1 MGQRLDISTRPSRRI
16 RGPAG
21 GGRLRALLRGTVF
34 TVLTGIC
41 LTLPRP
47 AESYD
52 NLSFKVAGPDKEA
65 LIQSLRSV
73 SILSQLEGEE
83 DSAPQDVLA
92 AAQGDYAR
100 LVEAL
105 YAQGYYSA
113 VVRILIDGR
122 EAATIPP
129 FSAPDRIGKVQVK
142 VDPGPTFTFGKAIVA
157 PVNKRTPLPEG
168 FARGEPA
175 RATVVRDTAQA
186 AVDGWRAAGYA
197 KAGIADQSITA
208 RHPSA
213 ELDVTLAVAKGRQ
226 FRFGDVLVTSE
237 SAVREGRIRQIA
249 GIPRGKT
256 FDPVEVED
264 AARRLALPISFL
276 SGATN
281 KLFYPESGQRTR
293 VWLQDRNDRE
303 LYQQRIVPDYGHMDL
318 FIGHSAHRDVTPVIL
333 EQLEWLDG
341 RAQHAADRHQA

>member
-1 MGQRLDISTRPSRRI
+1 M
-16 RGPAG
+16 
-21 GGRLRALLRGTVF
+21 
-34 TVLTGIC
+34 LTGIC

-52 NLSFKVAGPDKEA
+52 SLTFNVAGPDKEA

-83 DSAPQDVLA
+83 NRAPQDVLA

-113 VVRILIDGR
+113 VVRIQIDGR

-129 FSAPDRIGKVQVK
+129 FSVPERIGKVRVK

-157 PVNKRTPLPEG
+157 PINKRAPLPEG
-168 FARGEPA
+168 FARGQPA

-186 AVDGWRAAGYA
+186 AVDGWRSAGYA

-208 RHPSA
+208 RHA
-213 ELDVTLAVAKGRQ
+213 DARLDVSLAVSKGRQ
-226 FRFGDVLVTSE
+226 FRFGDVIVTSE
-237 SAVREGRIRQIA
+237 SAVRESRIRQIA
-249 GIPRGKT
+249 GIPRGQT
-256 FDPVEVED
+256 FDPVEVDD
-264 AARRLALPISFL
+264 AAQRLR
-276 SGATN
+276 ATGT
-281 KLFYPESGQRTR
+281 FRSVTVSEAEQGG
-293 VWLQDRNDRE
+293 
-303 LYQQRIVPDYGHMDL
+303 PDD
-318 FIGHSAHRDVTPVIL
+318 T
-333 EQLEWLDG
+333 LDI
-341 RAQHAADRHQA
+341 